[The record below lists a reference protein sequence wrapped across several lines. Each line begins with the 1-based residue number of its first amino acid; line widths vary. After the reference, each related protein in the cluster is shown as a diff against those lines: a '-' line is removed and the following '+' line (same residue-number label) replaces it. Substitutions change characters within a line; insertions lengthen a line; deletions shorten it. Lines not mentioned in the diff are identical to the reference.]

1 MPRLRYAVCK
11 GYKVVVNS
19 GFDRV
24 YEVIQ
29 NMIVGVQ
36 NGPD

>member
-1 MPRLRYAVCK
+1 MYSMKRLKRLIIVRFSEFGK
-11 GYKVVVNS
+11 
-19 GFDRV
+19 V